1 MKEMKTAS
9 TQGLL
14 CRLKKALKG
23 LESQCERRAALRR
36 LKHYIALLEN
46 VQQMPLLT
54 RLSYWECTYVVFE
67 FLYRNKQLDR
77 TVGKLDTEMK
87 QILDSVIRELWDDD
101 EH

>member
-46 VQQMPLLT
+46 VQQMPIVDEAFLLGV
-54 RLSYWECTYVVFE
+54 RLRGV
-67 FLYRNKQLDR
+67 RIPIPQQA
-77 TVGKLDTEMK
+77 VG
-87 QILDSVIRELWDDD
+87 
-101 EH
+101 